1 MIGTVPRAALFLRS
15 LDHYQT
21 LCIMLYNVNH
31 MRGGDMSDD
40 QFYTVKHA
48 AEYLGVSSGTIR
60 RWDSGGKLVAQR
72 HPVNRYRVYHV
83 KDLEEIRKELSQGGT
98 RYVPAEVRRL

>member
-1 MIGTVPRAALFLRS
+1 
-15 LDHYQT
+15 
-21 LCIMLYNVNH
+21 
-31 MRGGDMSDD
+31 MSDD

-83 KDLEEIRKELSQGGT
+83 KDLEEIGSFHETAKVVNSLRVSTAGT
-98 RYVPAEVRRL
+98 TR